1 MADKEKMLSKKDLF
15 IIFELAIASAIIA
28 ALMFVPIRANKAS
41 SNVPRNVSEDFTHSS
56 EMSLKEFCKTDA
68 GVLLQER
75 AR

>member
-28 ALMFVPIRANKAS
+28 PLMFVPIRANKEGS
-41 SNVPRNVSEDFTHSS
+41 DIPQNVTHSS

-75 AR
+75 GR